1 MTMTAV
7 TARVRKQGPAASPH
21 PAVQTLARQHRTL
34 LRDVRRR
41 ATPILTLLDARTWPA
56 AELDTLTRFLRNSVL
71 RQVPD
76 EEQFLF
82 PGDHATAPFVELSKS
97 HLRLQKV
104 TRQLEQA
111 SVAPAPLVALV
122 ALIEE
127 LLGTLERHLNDERVV
142 FTALFGVSP
151 DLPGTAVLA
160 NGRSAWMRSP
170 GEILIVLDRLPAEQ
184 AVQLSIETAAPSASR
199 TER

>member
-1 MTMTAV
+1 MTMTSV
-7 TARVRKQGPAASPH
+7 VVHLRKHGPAASPP
-21 PAVQTLARQHRTL
+21 PAGQTLGKQQRTL

-41 ATPILTLLDARTWPA
+41 AAPILTLLDARAWPA

-82 PGDHATAPFVELSKS
+82 SGDHATAPFVELSKN

-111 SVAPAPLVALV
+111 LAAPVSLAALA

-127 LLGTLERHLNDERVV
+127 LLGALEQHLNDERVV
-142 FTALFGVSP
+142 FTALF
-151 DLPGTAVLA
+151 DE
-160 NGRSAWMRSP
+160 GRR
-170 GEILIVLDRLPAEQ
+170 
-184 AVQLSIETAAPSASR
+184 
-199 TER
+199 